1 MPCPWYPHRCSSR
14 AASRAADTRTVDN
27 ALPSPTSTLEVED
40 WKKIRRFNLRMMR
53 KQIRCV
59 ILLMA
64 LMEALRVGPLQI
76 VYAGKHEYPAPGE
89 EDYGI
94 AYTVGYIISWLYV
107 CVFMIIWM
115 PLFDWWVPKTLPE
128 SDDPSKPSIA
138 MKIVCLL
145 KKLNMILLPISIGVS
160 LLTYV
165 YYVIHTFIHVDSRTR
180 GSTKLPKNTRK
191 NWLVRAFM
199 LLGIAITTSLGY
211 GALQTLEKLDLAR
224 VKNIEYA
231 LIVVPVQINFGVL
244 LGTVMQFRMEK
255 RHARKE
261 AMKLLAAK
269 TEDGVVEEKAALL
282 EV

>member
-1 MPCPWYPHRCSSR
+1 MPCPWSSRRCSR
-14 AASRAADTRTVDN
+14 RAADDTTIPN
-27 ALPSPTSTLEVED
+27 ALPSPTSTPDVED

-64 LMEALRVGPLQI
+64 LAEALRVGPLQI

-89 EDYGI
+89 DDYGI
-94 AYTVGYIISWLYV
+94 AYTVGYIVSWLYV

-115 PLFDWWVPKTLPE
+115 PLFDWWVPKTLPA
-128 SDDPSKPSIA
+128 SDDPSKSPKA
-138 MKIVCLL
+138 TKIICLL
-145 KKLNMILLPISIGVS
+145 KKLNMILLPISIGFS
-160 LLTYV
+160 CFTYV
-165 YYVIHTFIHVDSRTR
+165 WYLIHTFIYVDSRTC
-180 GSTKLPKNTRK
+180 GSTKFPKNTRK
-191 NWLVRAFM
+191 NWVVRAFF

-211 GALQTLEKLDLAR
+211 GAFQTLEKLDLAR

-231 LIVVPVQINFGVL
+231 LIVVPVQINLGIL

-255 RHARKE
+255 RLARRQ
-261 AMKLLAAK
+261 ALKLQAAK
-269 TEDGVVEEKAALL
+269 VEDGVVEEKAALL

>member
-1 MPCPWYPHRCSSR
+1 MPCPWSSRRCSSR
-14 AASRAADTRTVDN
+14 AADDSTITN
-27 ALPSPTSTLEVED
+27 ALPSPTSTPEVED

-89 EDYGI
+89 DDYGI
-94 AYTVGYIISWLYV
+94 AYTVGYFVSWLYV

-115 PLFDWWVPKTLPE
+115 PLFDWWVPKTLPG
-128 SDDPSKPSIA
+128 SDDPSKPSTA
-138 MKIVCLL
+138 MKVICLL
-145 KKLNMILLPISIGVS
+145 KKLNMILLPISICVS

-165 YYVIHTFIHVDSRTR
+165 YYLAHTFIFVDSRTR
-180 GSTKLPKNTRK
+180 GSTRFPKNTRK

-211 GALQTLEKLDLAR
+211 GAFQTLEKLDLAR

-231 LIVVPVQINFGVL
+231 LIVAPVQINFGVL

-255 RHARKE
+255 RLARKQ
-261 AMKLLAAK
+261 ALKLQAAK
-269 TEDGVVEEKAALL
+269 VEDGLVEEKAALI